1 MDETRKFFCYL
12 DEFDELTII
21 VPLKNYRDNNTYQL
35 VGEEET
41 VDLIVVEK
49 INLGVEVKLVCSF
62 DAYIALNQIYHIV
75 DHDGITSELYTGK
88 IVRTDLFD
96 NIYAYKKNDLG
107 FTYTPESTKFKI
119 WTPVA
124 KRVTLELVF
133 PDGKMTFLD
142 VPYRNQGVWR
152 LVVEG
157 DLDRCRYRYRVYVNG
172 MEKIVND
179 PYAVASDANGN
190 YNFVVDKNKFVK
202 MEHDFKFSGDP
213 LEAIVYEM
221 SVRDYTIDPAIHAKY
236 PGKFLGLAETGLKT
250 PAGNPAGLDYL
261 ATTGITHVQLMPIF
275 DFDGIDENRPDD
287 DYNWGYNPQ
296 QYNVPEGW
304 FSTDPN
310 DPYARIDELK
320 TAIDALHA
328 KNIGVIM
335 DVVYNHVFD
344 QYGFPFEIL
353 VPGYAYHVD
362 RQGIHTN
369 VSGCKNDL
377 ATHRK
382 MVRKL
387 IIDSALYWATE
398 YKIDGFR
405 FDLMGLIDVETMNE
419 LRQELHELDDRI
431 LVYGEG
437 WKMYSSNMAD
447 RMAHMMNKNVIY
459 TIGFFNDRFR
469 ETIKGKTFDPK
480 VPGFAT
486 GDPTDFKTVK
496 EMLLGSAA
504 NRFMF
509 KYASQSVNYVE
520 CHDNLTYFD
529 KCLSITGD
537 VEKIKRWEMLA
548 TAMVLFAQGM
558 PFIHSGQEFFRT
570 KNEDENSFESG
581 DGVNHIDWSRLD
593 QFSAAVTFFRACV
606 AIRRNHACFRL
617 KASSELLQN
626 AEVIA
631 LKSQS
636 ILYSLN
642 DGANLLIVFK
652 PLSDPETV
660 VIPGS
665 YRLILASEPVDR
677 DASEGGYGLKRVG
690 TYVFQ
695 KRDEPHEL

>member
-1 MDETRKFFCYL
+1 MDDLRKFFCYL
-12 DEFDELTII
+12 DDFDCLTII
-21 VPLKNYRDNNTYQL
+21 VPLRNYRDSNSYRL
-35 VGEEET
+35 EGDDET
-41 VDLIVVEK
+41 VDLEIVEK
-49 INLGVEVKLVCSF
+49 INLGVEVKLVAQF
-62 DAYIALNQIYHIV
+62 DAYITLNRIYRVI
-75 DHDGITSELYTGK
+75 DDDGISSELYTGK

-107 FTYTPESTKFKI
+107 FTYTPQSTKFKI

-124 KRVTLELVF
+124 KKVTLELVS
-133 PDGKMTFLD
+133 PDGATVFHD

-157 DLDRCRYRYRVYVNG
+157 DLDRWRYRYRVYVNG
-172 MEKIVND
+172 AEKIVND

-190 YNFVVDKNKFVK
+190 YAFVVDRAKFRK
-202 MEHDFKFSGDP
+202 MEHPFAFSGDP
-213 LEAIVYEM
+213 LDAIVYET
-221 SVRDYTIDPAIHAKY
+221 SVRDFTIDPAIGAKH

-261 ATTGITHVQLMPIF
+261 ASLGITHVQLMPVF
-275 DFDGIDENRPDD
+275 DFDGIDENDPGD

-296 QYNVPEGW
+296 QYDVPEGW
-304 FSTDPN
+304 FATDPN
-310 DPYARIDELK
+310 DPYKRIDEFR

-328 KNIGVIM
+328 KGIGVVM
-335 DVVYNHVFD
+335 DVVFNHVFD
-344 QYGFPFEIL
+344 QYSFPFELL

-362 RQGIHTN
+362 RQGIYTN
-369 VSGCKNDL
+369 VSGCHNDL

-387 IIDSALYWATE
+387 IIDSTLFWATE

-419 LRQELHELDDRI
+419 LRQELHELDERI

-437 WKMYSSNMAD
+437 WKMHSGNMAD

-469 ETIKGKTFDPK
+469 ETIKGKTFDAK

-486 GDPTDFKTVK
+486 GDPSDFDTVR

-520 CHDNLTYFD
+520 CHDNLTFFD
-529 KCLSITGD
+529 KCLSLTDD
-537 VEKIKRWEMLA
+537 VGRIARWERLA

-558 PFIHSGQEFFRT
+558 PFIHSGQEFCRT
-570 KNEDENSFESG
+570 KGGDENSFVSG
-581 DGVNHIDWSRLD
+581 DAVNRIDWSRAD
-593 QFSAAVTFFRACV
+593 AFHDEVDFFRA
-606 AIRRNHACFRL
+606 AARIRRDNRGFRL
-617 KASSELLQN
+617 KASSELLQD
-626 AEVIA
+626 ADVIR

-636 ILYSLN
+636 VLYALN
-642 DGANLLIVFK
+642 DGAALLIVFK
-652 PLSDPETV
+652 PLAAPETV
-660 VIPGS
+660 VVPAS
-665 YRLILASEPVDR
+665 YRPILGAAVET
-677 DASEGGYGLKRVG
+677 DAAGSWTLPDIGA
-690 TYVFQ
+690 YVFQ
-695 KRDEPHEL
+695 KRDE